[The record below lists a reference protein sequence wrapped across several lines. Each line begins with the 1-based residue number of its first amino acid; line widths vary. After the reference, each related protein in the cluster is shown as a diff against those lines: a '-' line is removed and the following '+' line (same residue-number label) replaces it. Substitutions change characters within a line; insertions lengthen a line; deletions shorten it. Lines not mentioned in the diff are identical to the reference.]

1 MHAFF
6 EKTFVG
12 SLCTQCG
19 IISVC
24 GSRLWWY
31 SFHFT
36 LFYFL
41 LLSSLALE
49 NLSFESFCN
58 LAVN

>member
-24 GSRLWWY
+24 GSRLCGI
-31 SFHFT
+31 
-36 LFYFL
+36 LFISLYFL